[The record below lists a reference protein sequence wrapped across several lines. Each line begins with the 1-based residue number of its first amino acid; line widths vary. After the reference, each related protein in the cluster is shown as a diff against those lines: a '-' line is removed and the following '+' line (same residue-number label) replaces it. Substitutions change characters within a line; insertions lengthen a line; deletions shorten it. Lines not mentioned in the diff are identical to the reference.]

1 MFHLLAMSTQ
11 HPGNELKPGKAR
23 DKNTNKAQLISTWRA
38 SKRGEFGFGDSKL
51 WEDWGTEMA
60 GGWELRNPWQG
71 VSDGVMDVYFQK
83 SGYVKSPFIL
93 GCHNV
98 PPWWYDFC
106 FKLFWKVGAIVDHCS
121 TLTRSLGNIR
131 ERPRLG
137 SLSEDWCGFLVL
149 VKGGRGRPKKT
160 DFQWLSHIF
169 TTWIYGTYYNILYT
183 RNKFLFLGL
192 YIRYLSQ
199 EPATAAFR
207 LHSTQRSKGRVALS
221 TWVDGIVDRDVLRKV
236 QNGSSA
242 VCFFGG
248 GDGDFYFPCGW
259 IFRA

>member
-1 MFHLLAMSTQ
+1 MSTQ

-60 GGWELRNPWQG
+60 GGWELRYCVAGGKWWG
-71 VSDGVMDVYFQK
+71 DGCVFQK
-83 SGYVKSPFIL
+83 SGDVKSPLIL

-137 SLSEDWCGFLVL
+137 SLSEDWCGNLGL
-149 VKGGRGRPKKT
+149 VKGGRGLPKKIWFSMT
-160 DFQWLSHIF
+160 LTNF
-169 TTWIYGTYYNILYT
+169 YYMDIWY
-183 RNKFLFLGL
+183 
-192 YIRYLSQ
+192 
-199 EPATAAFR
+199 
-207 LHSTQRSKGRVALS
+207 
-221 TWVDGIVDRDVLRKV
+221 VL
-236 QNGSSA
+236 
-242 VCFFGG
+242 
-248 GDGDFYFPCGW
+248 
-259 IFRA
+259 